1 MNKLIYDGK
10 VKFDDFQ
17 LYREAENSSGCEYGY
32 PSDNVNIKD
41 YEEVNVYIC
50 PHCIKKYGLY
60 KETETTE
67 EQIDEAI
74 KSQSEGN
81 YDYYDLTCGIDGCQN
96 KDSFDGWLS
105 IKKSV
110 LEKCQ

>member
-1 MNKLIYDGK
+1 M
-10 VKFDDFQ
+10 
-17 LYREAENSSGCEYGY
+17 
-32 PSDNVNIKD
+32 
-41 YEEVNVYIC
+41 YIC

-67 EQIDEAI
+67 QQIDEVI
-74 KSQSEGN
+74 SSQSEGN

-105 IKKSV
+105 IERSV
-110 LEKCQ
+110 LEKS